1 MPCSPLGMQSALN
14 PAGREAEQLAELF
27 MWMGIGAVVIWLAMI
42 ALALYAPRAT
52 ALSGR
57 RGANLLIVGGGVVF
71 PLVVLTSLLFL
82 GLPRLRDL
90 LTPAAQDALA
100 LQISGQQWWWRVRY
114 HVPGQD
120 PIELANE
127 IRLPVGVRVN
137 TTLMSADVIHSFWV
151 PSITGKMDMIPG
163 RINRLSLE
171 PTRVGTFRGACA
183 EFCGSSHALMNFIV
197 VVMEQGEFDAWLR
210 AQAQP
215 AIAAADTLAQ
225 QGERAFLARGCN
237 TCHAVRGTVARGV
250 VGPDL
255 THVGSRHT
263 IAAGLLPARPEQ
275 FSRWI
280 ANTERL
286 KPDAHMPAFA
296 GLPDDELAALAAYLT
311 QLK

>member
-1 MPCSPLGMQSALN
+1 MQSALN
-14 PAGREAEQLAELF
+14 PAGREAEQLAQLF
-27 MWMGIGAVVIWLAMI
+27 IWMGIGAVVIWIGMI
-42 ALALYAPRAT
+42 VLALYAPRAT

-57 RGANLLIVGGGVVF
+57 RGANILIIGGGVVF

-100 LQISGQQWWWRVRY
+100 LQISGHQWWWRVRY

-137 TTLMSADVIHSFWV
+137 ATLVSGDVIHSFWV

-163 RINRLSLE
+163 RMNRLSLE

-210 AQAQP
+210 GQAQP
-215 AIAAADTLAQ
+215 AAAAMDPVAQ
-225 QGERAFLARGCN
+225 QGERTFFARGCN
-237 TCHAVRGTVARGV
+237 TCHAVRGTVARGI

-263 IAAGLLPARPEQ
+263 IAAGLLPTGPEQ

-280 ANTERL
+280 SNTERI
-286 KPDAHMPAFA
+286 KPDAHMPAFD
-296 GLPDDELAALAAYLT
+296 GLPGDELSALAAYLM